1 MRKTVIAAA
10 MILTVAM
17 AGSAYARMGGGM
29 YGGMG
34 YAQCALNGGQYY
46 QGANF
51 QRGQFNGRNM
61 MAQANVQ
68 RGPRTI
74 TQYTEAEAEKMI
86 KDYAAANLKG
96 YEVGKLEAF
105 TSPRGFIIWSAPVT
119 DNAGNKL
126 SITVTPNGIRTGQ
139 YPFQPM
145 QGRGGVPV
153 K

>member
-29 YGGMG
+29 NGGMG
-34 YAQCALNGGQYY
+34 YVQCAQTADGQYY
-46 QGANF
+46 Q
-51 QRGQFNGRNM
+51 RGQFKGRNM

-68 RGPRTI
+68 KGPRTV

-86 KDYAAANLKG
+86 NDYAAANLKG

-105 TSPRGFIIWSAPVT
+105 TTPRGFTIWSAPVT
-119 DNAGNKL
+119 DKAGNKL
-126 SITVTPNGIRTGQ
+126 SVTVTPNGIRTGQ

-145 QGRGGVPV
+145 QGRGGVPP